1 MRIAPLLFLG
11 GLLAV
16 GAVHGQPVPAAEE
29 NIPYLVTFGG
39 NSLKSWGDDDFCQTF
54 FFVVPKNTSVPIYLR
69 VFDPGCG
76 GSIDEPKNG
85 YDTVTGFSVYGG
97 KGCISE
103 ADARNTEPVGKYRS
117 GNLLASRDFRDEA
130 QYDGQ
135 WYSFGPFDPNSGED
149 MPEYGG
155 RVFKLIAQGKSGDD
169 GNLYR
174 YFMSSRPDANTPIE
188 GGNAFTFEYG
198 FRLHVDPK
206 EISHIYPYVDDRVI
220 SVKQSNFDWD
230 GDGFIRVVSVA
241 RRGDQVKAS
250 GENEWVTSEP
260 PIVKEEL
267 NTSLDIRFMKRPD
280 GAVRNNNVVFYVRN
294 QYGELLPFYTVPIG
308 GIPQYKPTIVA
319 RRIRP

>member
-1 MRIAPLLFLG
+1 LPHCSSWG

-135 WYSFGPFDPNSGED
+135 WWIPSGPS
-149 MPEYGG
+149 
-155 RVFKLIAQGKSGDD
+155 
-169 GNLYR
+169 
-174 YFMSSRPDANTPIE
+174 TP
-188 GGNAFTFEYG
+188 T
-198 FRLHVDPK
+198 
-206 EISHIYPYVDDRVI
+206 
-220 SVKQSNFDWD
+220 
-230 GDGFIRVVSVA
+230 VA
-241 RRGDQVKAS
+241 RTCPSTAAAYS
-250 GENEWVTSEP
+250 S
-260 PIVKEEL
+260 
-267 NTSLDIRFMKRPD
+267 
-280 GAVRNNNVVFYVRN
+280 
-294 QYGELLPFYTVPIG
+294 
-308 GIPQYKPTIVA
+308 
-319 RRIRP
+319 